1 MSIIN
6 DLQKKVISFRNE
18 RRWKKFHKPKD
29 IAISLCLEANELLEL
44 FQWKNNKE
52 IKDLIKNN
60 KKAIAKEMSDVLYW
74 ILLMAYDF
82 KIDLVKEFLEKME
95 ENEKKYPVSK
105 SKGKHTKYNNL

>member
-1 MSIIN
+1 MNIIA
-6 DLQKKVISFRNE
+6 DLQKRIILFRNK

-29 IAISLCLEANELLEL
+29 LAISLCLEANELLEL

-60 KKAIAKEMSDVLYW
+60 KKAMSDVLYW

>member
-6 DLQKKVISFRNE
+6 DLQKKVISFRNK